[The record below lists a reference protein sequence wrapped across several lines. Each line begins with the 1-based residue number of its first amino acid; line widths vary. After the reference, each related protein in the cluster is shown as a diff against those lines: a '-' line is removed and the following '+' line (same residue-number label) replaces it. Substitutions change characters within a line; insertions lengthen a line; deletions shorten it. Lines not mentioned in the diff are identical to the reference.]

1 MALTG
6 LMAAAQTNTPEIRRL
21 SLEDCIAIALQH
33 NLDVQITRF
42 DPELDR
48 FALLGVY
55 GAYDPTFSFSG
66 EHDYSRSPGGVDPQG
81 RTFGGTETEA
91 DSFSAG
97 ITGFLPWGMNYS
109 LGGNISDQY
118 GNRPGLVPDLANPI
132 IVTNSFFDI
141 NTSNTVSF
149 LGTNFPSL
157 QVRQPFESTAGRVV
171 FLQIRQ
177 PLLKNFLFD
186 STRLQIYVD
195 RKNLQISELG
205 LRAQVISSVSAV
217 EVSYFALIAARE
229 NIVVQQQAVELA
241 ERQLSEN
248 RKRVEVGAMAPLEE
262 KQAESLASKSRADL
276 INALGTEETRQ
287 RVLKNLLSDE
297 YSEWKNVSIEPT
309 EKLVAVPQRF
319 NLQESWRKA
328 LSQNPNFLQV
338 KLGLDKQQ
346 AVVRF
351 QKNQLLPELDLF
363 GTAGY
368 SASDREFSGAFNQI
382 ANRDNP
388 FWSGGAQ
395 ITFPLT
401 QRTARYA
408 YRGAKAQKERM
419 DLQFKQREQ
428 AVLIGVED
436 AIAAA
441 NTSFQAVGARRE
453 ARIYAEAALDAGQ
466 KRMENGKATS
476 FEVLTLTSNLT
487 TARSDEITALTQYNI
502 DLANIAAAEGSTLER
517 RHISLEW
524 KK

>member
-1 MALTG
+1 
-6 LMAAAQTNTPEIRRL
+6 
-21 SLEDCIAIALQH
+21 
-33 NLDVQITRF
+33 
-42 DPELDR
+42 
-48 FALLGVY
+48 
-55 GAYDPTFSFSG
+55 
-66 EHDYSRSPGGVDPQG
+66 
-81 RTFGGTETEA
+81 
-91 DSFSAG
+91 
-97 ITGFLPWGMNYS
+97 
-109 LGGNISDQY
+109 
-118 GNRPGLVPDLANPI
+118 
-132 IVTNSFFDI
+132 
-141 NTSNTVSF
+141 
-149 LGTNFPSL
+149 
-157 QVRQPFESTAGRVV
+157 
-171 FLQIRQ
+171 
-177 PLLKNFLFD
+177 
-186 STRLQIYVD
+186 
-195 RKNLQISELG
+195 
-205 LRAQVISSVSAV
+205 
-217 EVSYFALIAARE
+217 
-229 NIVVQQQAVELA
+229 VQQQAVELA
-241 ERQLSEN
+241 ERQLNEN
-248 RKRVEVGAMAPLEE
+248 KKRVEVGAMAPLEE

-419 DLQFKQREQ
+419 DLLFKQSEQ
-428 AVLIGVED
+428 SILIRVED

-466 KRMENGKATS
+466 KRMESGKATS